1 MASTLTEWKPLSYN
15 EKKPALL
22 NQRRH
27 RKRSKRE
34 SSLVPKSKLSSSPLE
49 KKLQQTQ
56 LSSFR
61 LFVLS
66 TIVFGITYWLSS
78 VLLPVS
84 PELSPSLNHLTTKG
98 TWLRQIPHIALS
110 LGTAL
115 LTVAILIYLRT
126 RLISH
131 QVDVLCRQFLSYRR
145 EHEEGELEISRS
157 DRIRSGI
164 DLRIMMLKE
173 LWDRFQKSQ
182 DELARNFQEIELSK
196 EQLEKTVA
204 SLKKAK
210 EQERRLV
217 ELGYAVAEFGHD
229 IGNANG
235 SILSFSTLVLKM
247 LEKDAIHPM
256 DLVRSLTFIRR
267 IKQSSIN
274 ISGLTG
280 DIVEFA
286 KGKMELHPERLN
298 LEDFKEQLDAQLGFV
313 GDLRLEYVVTSKDQ
327 MIPLKIDYRKICR
340 VIVNLVKNSW
350 EKLQDD
356 EDDGLIQVRMSILQN
371 KDLQIQVYD
380 NGTPIPENIVNNLFE
395 AFRTEGKQ
403 QGTGLGLAIC
413 QKLVDL
419 HGGLIRG
426 RNLNNG
432 IGVIFEI
439 LLPDCVLIPLTG
451 KNSQE
456 TQSGKLPHPPSAF
469 KSEKDFASA

>member
-1 MASTLTEWKPLSYN
+1 
-15 EKKPALL
+15 
-22 NQRRH
+22 
-27 RKRSKRE
+27 
-34 SSLVPKSKLSSSPLE
+34 
-49 KKLQQTQ
+49 
-56 LSSFR
+56 
-61 LFVLS
+61 
-66 TIVFGITYWLSS
+66 
-78 VLLPVS
+78 
-84 PELSPSLNHLTTKG
+84 
-98 TWLRQIPHIALS
+98 
-110 LGTAL
+110 
-115 LTVAILIYLRT
+115 
-126 RLISH
+126 
-131 QVDVLCRQFLSYRR
+131 
-145 EHEEGELEISRS
+145 LEISRS

-380 NGTPIPENIVNNLFE
+380 NGSPIPENIVNNLFE

-451 KNSQE
+451 ENSQE
-456 TQSGKLPHPPSAF
+456 TQSGKLPHPPGAF

>member
-1 MASTLTEWKPLSYN
+1 MSYS

-22 NQRRH
+22 KQRRH
-27 RKRSKRE
+27 KRRPKRE
-34 SSLVPKSKLSSSPLE
+34 SSLIPQSKLSSSPLE
-49 KKLQQTQ
+49 KKLQRTQ
-56 LSSFR
+56 LSIYR
-61 LFVLS
+61 LAFLS
-66 TIVFGITYWLSS
+66 ILVFGITYWISS
-78 VLLPVS
+78 KLLPNYPTAS
-84 PELSPSLNHLTTKG
+84 ANSAQNLIIEDP
-98 TWLRQIPHIALS
+98 WLFQIPHIALS

-115 LTVAILIYLRT
+115 LTVAVLIYLRT
-126 RLISH
+126 RLINH
-131 QVDVLCRQFLSYRR
+131 QVDILCRQFLSYRR
-145 EHEEGELEISRS
+145 EHEEGELEISTS

-173 LWDRFQKSQ
+173 LWDRFQTSQ

-196 EQLEKTVA
+196 EQLEKTVV

-267 IKQSSIN
+267 IKQSSVN

-286 KGKMELHPERLN
+286 KGKMELHPEQLN
-298 LEDFKEQLDAQLGFV
+298 LEDFKEQLDAQLGFI
-313 GDLRLEYVVTSKDQ
+313 GELRLEYVIDPKDQ
-327 MIPLKIDYRKICR
+327 MLPIKIDCRKICR

-356 EDDGLIQVRMSILQN
+356 EDDGLIQVRMSTLHNNDFQV
-371 KDLQIQVYD
+371 QVYD
-380 NGTPIPENIVNNLFE
+380 NGSPIPDKIEKNLFE

-413 QKLVDL
+413 KKLIDL

-426 RNLNNG
+426 RNHKNG
-432 IGVIFEI
+432 TGVIFEI
-439 LLPDCVLIPLTG
+439 LLPDCVLPSQTAHTA
-451 KNSQE
+451 QE
-456 TQSGKLPHPPSAF
+456 TQSGDQP
-469 KSEKDFASA
+469 ASKTAGSLTNLAPIRNG